1 MRVIR
6 TRQLLLAFFVAAL
19 SGCSGNKAA
28 QSPGDAGVD
37 SSLAVPD
44 ADQGGV
50 PDGAPDYSVG
60 IETSVP
66 AADQGGAGD
75 SASDQPVAVE
85 ASVPDVDHGDANDGA
100 SDGIA
105 EASVPDAD
113 HDEASAAPCST
124 PLDGTEPFGVHL
136 EGRGALYHGPFP
148 PAANQPY
155 QASLAL
161 DIYFPGGRVA
171 GAPVLLAMPVEYA
184 VPALQVSAQSVLAA
198 DLSATGLNVSGGLGV
213 RVTGTLLPL
222 DDGLSA
228 AVEENIAFATDV
240 EEMVT
245 GALKLCPTGPAP
257 VPGLT
262 VLSRNDFPSLRSTS
276 TPVQTS
282 LVAPTSTVLLKPST
296 PIDPEALAKIR
307 LYASDAEIPVSV
319 RVGTDIESSP
329 LLLSANAAF
338 PPETPLRLDTTAVT
352 DVLGRP
358 VPCSSFLSP
367 LTTTAVVSD
376 LTFATAPT
384 GAVATTGTSL
394 ITDGKLSLRGLGLS
408 TSFYA
413 LLALGSV
420 APATQARL
428 RIGVVCTQ
436 TTSVWVRANL
446 VGAAGDSV
454 AVPLA
459 CGSPQDVFVPLP
471 PSTGKI
477 WLSVVSEPQAPH
489 PQYLNPPSANN
500 QVEIDE
506 IAFE

>member
-1 MRVIR
+1 M
-6 TRQLLLAFFVAAL
+6 
-19 SGCSGNKAA
+19 
-28 QSPGDAGVD
+28 
-37 SSLAVPD
+37 
-44 ADQGGV
+44 
-50 PDGAPDYSVG
+50 
-60 IETSVP
+60 
-66 AADQGGAGD
+66 
-75 SASDQPVAVE
+75 
-85 ASVPDVDHGDANDGA
+85 
-100 SDGIA
+100 
-105 EASVPDAD
+105 PDAD
-113 HDEASAAPCST
+113 HDETSAAPCST
-124 PLDGTEPFGVHL
+124 PLDGTEPFGAHL
-136 EGRGALYHGPFP
+136 DGKGTLYTDPDFP
-148 PAANQPY
+148 PPNQPY

-161 DIYFPGGRVA
+161 DIYFPRGRVA

-228 AVEENIAFATDV
+228 AVEQNIAFATDV
-240 EEMVT
+240 GEMAAGV
-245 GALKLCPTGPAP
+245 LKLCPTGPAP
-257 VPGLT
+257 MPGLT
-262 VLSRNDFPSLRSTS
+262 VVGRNDLASLRSTS

-307 LYASDAEIPVSV
+307 LYAGDTEIPIGV

-352 DVLGRP
+352 DVLGRL
-358 VPCSSFLSP
+358 VPCSSSLSP

-384 GAVATTGTSL
+384 GAVATTGDST
-394 ITDGKLSLRGLGLS
+394 ITDGKLVLRGPGF
-408 TSFYA
+408 FYA

-436 TTSVWVRANL
+436 TTSVWVRASL

-477 WLSVVSEPQAPH
+477 WLSVVSEPKAPH
-489 PQYLNPPSANN
+489 PQYLNLLSANN

>member
-6 TRQLLLAFFVAAL
+6 TKQLLVTLFATAL
-19 SGCSGNKAA
+19 SGCSGGKAT

-37 SSLAVPD
+37 ISPSAPD
-44 ADQGGV
+44 ADRADV
-50 PDGAPDYSVG
+50 NDGAPDYPVG

-66 AADQGGAGD
+66 DADHGGAGD
-75 SASDQPVAVE
+75 SAPDRPVPVE
-85 ASVPDVDHGDANDGA
+85 ASFPDADHGDANDSA
-100 SDGIA
+100 SDRITA
-105 EASVPDAD
+105 VEASMPDAD
-113 HDEASAAPCST
+113 HDETSAAPCST
-124 PLDGTEPFGVHL
+124 PLDGTEPFGAHL
-136 EGRGALYHGPFP
+136 DGKGTLYTDPYFP
-148 PAANQPY
+148 PPNQPY

-213 RVTGTLLPL
+213 RVTGTLLPS

-240 EEMVT
+240 GEMAT
-245 GALKLCPTGPAP
+245 GVLKLCPTGPAP

-358 VPCSSFLSP
+358 VPCSSSLSP

-394 ITDGKLSLRGLGLS
+394 ISNQFIDGCSASPTAQGIDGAQVSHDPGSLKPCADRNH
-408 TSFYA
+408 
-413 LLALGSV
+413 
-420 APATQARL
+420 R
-428 RIGVVCTQ
+428 VCPT
-436 TTSVWVRANL
+436 
-446 VGAAGDSV
+446 
-454 AVPLA
+454 
-459 CGSPQDVFVPLP
+459 
-471 PSTGKI
+471 
-477 WLSVVSEPQAPH
+477 
-489 PQYLNPPSANN
+489 
-500 QVEIDE
+500 
-506 IAFE
+506 